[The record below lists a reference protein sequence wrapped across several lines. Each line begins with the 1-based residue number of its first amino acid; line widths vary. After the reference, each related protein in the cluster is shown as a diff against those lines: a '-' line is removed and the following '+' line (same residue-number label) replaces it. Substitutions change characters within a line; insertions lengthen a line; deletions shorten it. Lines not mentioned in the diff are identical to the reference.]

1 MLITI
6 GLRHGPPPPLH
17 PPLYVAK
24 ELHAQLMFCHHVWER
39 GCPIRPPRFQLML
52 AVMLQLMLGIVRFRL
67 MLGVVRNVM

>member
-1 MLITI
+1 
-6 GLRHGPPPPLH
+6 
-17 PPLYVAK
+17 
-24 ELHAQLMFCHHVWER
+24 MFCHHVWER